1 MDRPTPR
8 PDATAIWL
16 LAVAQT
22 LGYAGLF
29 YIFGA
34 LLLSWEAALGWSKT
48 TLALGPTLSLLVSAS
63 VAPFAGRLV
72 DRGWSVELL
81 TGGTALGALAVASLS
96 LVTMPAQYL
105 AAWALMGVAHAACLY
120 EVCFAFLIRRLGP
133 QARPAI
139 VKVTLVAGF
148 ASTIA
153 FPVGAGLAEGFGWR
167 AAVAVFALALACGAA
182 PANWVAGKR
191 LRRGQPPGR
200 RPPGTETPEEARAA
214 FRAARRLPAF
224 WLLATAFGLVAA
236 NHAMLVSFFLPL
248 FAERGASP
256 AMAVAAAATV
266 GPFQVAG
273 RLLLTLGEARIGA
286 RRATSVMLA
295 SLLLAAVVLWLS
307 GLAPALIFA
316 FAALQGVA
324 VGLMSI
330 LRPVLTAETLG
341 QRGFGAISGAIAMAP
356 LLGTAAAP
364 FIGALAFE
372 GAGGQGLIVLAV
384 AMAVVAVAC
393 AVPLLRRPGAG

>member
-1 MDRPTPR
+1 MQTPPPR
-8 PDATAIWL
+8 TDAPAIWL
-16 LAVAQT
+16 LATGQT
-22 LGYAGLF
+22 LGYAGLV

-34 LLLSWEAALGWSKT
+34 LLLSWEASFGWSKT
-48 TLALGPTLSLLVSAS
+48 TLALGPTLSILVSAAL
-63 VAPFAGRLV
+63 APFVGRAV

-81 TGGTALGALAVASLS
+81 TGGAVLGALALMGLS
-96 LVTMPAQYL
+96 QAATPAQYL
-105 AAWALMGVAHAACLY
+105 AAWSVMGAAHAACLY

-139 VKVTLVAGF
+139 VRVTLVAGF

-153 FPVGAGLAEGFGWR
+153 FPLGTGLAEALGWR
-167 AAVAVFALALACGAA
+167 GAVIAFALALACGAA
-182 PANWVAGKR
+182 PANWVAGRR

-200 RPPGTETPEEARAA
+200 RPPGAETPEEGRAA
-214 FRAARRLPAF
+214 FLAARRLPAF
-224 WLLATAFGLVAA
+224 WLLATSFGLVAA

-248 FAERGASP
+248 FVERGATP
-256 AMAVAAAATV
+256 ALAVAAAATV

-273 RLLLTLGEARIGA
+273 RLLLTLGEVRVGT
-286 RRATSVMLA
+286 RRATGVMLA
-295 SLLLAAVVLWLS
+295 SLLAAAGVLWLS
-307 GLAPALIFA
+307 GIAPGLIFG

-364 FIGALAFE
+364 LLGALAFE
-372 GAGGQGLIVLAV
+372 AMGGPGLIALASAMAAV
-384 AMAVVAVAC
+384 AAGC
-393 AVPLLRRPGAG
+393 ALPLLRRPAAG

>member
-1 MDRPTPR
+1 MESPPR
-8 PDATAIWL
+8 PDAPAIWL
-16 LAVAQT
+16 LALGQT
-22 LGYAGLF
+22 LGYAGLV

-34 LLLSWEAALGWSKT
+34 LLPAWEAALGWSKT
-48 TLALGPTLSLLVSAS
+48 TLALGPTLSILVSAAL
-63 VAPFAGRLV
+63 APFAGRLV
-72 DRGWSVELL
+72 DRGWSAELL
-81 TGGTALGALAVASLS
+81 TGGAALGAGALAGLS
-96 LVTMPAQYL
+96 QVTSPAQYL
-105 AAWALMGVAHAACLY
+105 LAWAAIGAAHCACLY

-139 VKVTLVAGF
+139 VRVTLVAGF
-148 ASTIA
+148 ASTLA
-153 FPVGAGLAEGFGWR
+153 FPAGTYLA
-167 AAVAVFALALACGAA
+167 AAVNWQGAVLAFALALAMVVV
-182 PANWVAGKR
+182 PANWIAGRR

-200 RPPGTETPEEARAA
+200 RPPGAETDAEARAA
-214 FRAARRLPAF
+214 FRAARRRPAF
-224 WLLATAFGLVAA
+224 WLLAAAFGLVAT

-256 AMAVAAAATV
+256 GMAVAAAATV

-273 RLLLTLGEARIGA
+273 RLLLTLGEARLGT
-286 RRATSVMLA
+286 RRATAVMLV
-295 SLLLAAVVLWLS
+295 SLLLAALVLWLS

-330 LRPVLTAETLG
+330 LRPVLTAEALG

-364 FIGALAFE
+364 FLGALVVE
-372 GAGGQGLIVLAV
+372 AGGVGALIAV
-384 AMAVVAVAC
+384 ALAMAALATAC
-393 AVPLLRRPGAG
+393 AVPLWRARHAG